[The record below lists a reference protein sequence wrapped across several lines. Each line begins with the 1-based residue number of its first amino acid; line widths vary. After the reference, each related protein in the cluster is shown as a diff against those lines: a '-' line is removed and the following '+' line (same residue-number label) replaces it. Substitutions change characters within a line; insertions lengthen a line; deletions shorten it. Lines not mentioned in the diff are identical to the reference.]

1 MDKNSFVS
9 IAEKYFKRFPNY
21 QFEINTFLNN
31 IPSLIIVIPSFN
43 EEEISIT
50 INSLFFDQQ
59 PHYFNVEII
68 VLINNS
74 LDASLK
80 IKDTNRSTLHFL
92 KDFANK
98 NNTSNLSLHSLYV
111 ADLKPKHAGVG
122 WARKIGMDIALRRFM
137 NSSNNGVIVGLD
149 ADAEVSPNYFNSIYA
164 FFKKGDYN
172 AASIHFEHPINGNHF
187 SDFQYE
193 YIIAYE
199 LHLRYYK
206 NVLAYAGFPFA
217 FHTVGSS
224 FALTALAYARQGG
237 MNRRKAGED
246 FYFINKLIKGENFGE
261 ILDAK
266 VIPSPRISERVPFGT
281 GRAILKAFK
290 GEKDL
295 NLTYDF
301 RIFII
306 LKNWIKLICS
316 NEFEYANFPDEIRAY
331 INENEWL
338 ETHQEIQNNISD
350 HKNYLK
356 RFFAKYDAFWVLKFV
371 HFMRDNLRPN
381 SSLVVNVDLLLKALN
396 MFCLINKRDQLIDL
410 RKLDMKKGAGAP

>member
-9 IAEKYFKRFPNY
+9 IAEKYFKRFPSQQY
-21 QFEINTFLNN
+21 EINTFFCD
-31 IPSLIIVIPSFN
+31 IPSLIIVIPSFD
-43 EEEISIT
+43 EEEISNT
-50 INSLFFDQQ
+50 INSLFFNQQ
-59 PHYFNVEII
+59 PHYFKVEIV

-74 LDASLK
+74 SDASLK

-92 KDFANK
+92 SAFADK
-98 NNTSNLSLHSLYV
+98 NNTSNLSLHTLYV
-111 ADLKPKHAGVG
+111 SDLTPKHAGVG

-137 NSSNNGVIVGLD
+137 NCSNNGVIVGLD
-149 ADAEVSPNYFNSIYA
+149 ADACVSPNYLNSIYA
-164 FFKKGDYN
+164 FFNKGDYN
-172 AASIHFEHPINGNHF
+172 GASIHFEHPINGNHF
-187 SDFQYE
+187 SDIQYE

-246 FYFINKLIKGENFGE
+246 FYFINKLIKGEKFGE

-281 GRAILKAFK
+281 GRAILEAFK
-290 GEKDL
+290 GEKNL

-301 RIFII
+301 NIFIV
-306 LKNWIKLICS
+306 LKNWIKLIKS
-316 NEFEYANFPDEIRAY
+316 TEFEYAKFPEEIRAY
-331 INENEWL
+331 IAKKDWL
-338 ETHQEIQNNISD
+338 ETHQEIQNNTSNHI
-350 HKNYLK
+350 NYLK
-356 RFFAKYDAFWVLKFV
+356 RFFVKYDAFWVLKFV
-371 HFMRDNLRPN
+371 HFMRDNLRTN
-381 SSLVVNVDLLLKALN
+381 SILVINVDLLLKALN
-396 MFCLINKRDQLIDL
+396 IICSNDKLDQLITL
-410 RKLDMKKGAGAP
+410 RKLDTKKGA

>member
-9 IAEKYFKRFPNY
+9 IAEKYFKRFPSY
-21 QFEINTFLNN
+21 QCEINTFSNN

-74 LDASLK
+74 SDASLK

-137 NSSNNGVIVGLD
+137 NCSNNGVIVGLD
-149 ADAEVSPNYFNSIYA
+149 ADTKVSSNYLNSIYA
-164 FFKKGDYN
+164 FFIKGDYN
-172 AASIHFEHPINGNHF
+172 AASIYFEHPINGIHF
-187 SDFQYE
+187 SDVQYK

-246 FYFINKLIKGENFGE
+246 FYFINKLIKGEKFGE
-261 ILDAK
+261 ISDAK
-266 VIPSPRISERVPFGT
+266 VMPSPRISERVPFGT
-281 GRAILKAFK
+281 GRAILEAFND
-290 GEKDL
+290 EKDL

-301 RIFII
+301 RIFIV
-306 LKNWIKLICS
+306 LKDWIKLIGS
-316 NEFEYANFPDEIRAY
+316 NEFEYVNFPEEIRAY
-331 INENEWL
+331 ITKKDWL

-356 RFFAKYDAFWVLKFV
+356 RFFTNFDAFWVLKFV
-371 HFMRDNLRPN
+371 HFMRDNFKVN
-381 SSLVVNVDLLLKALN
+381 SSLVINVDLLLKTLN
-396 MFCLINKRDQLIDL
+396 IICSKDKLEQLIVL
-410 RKLDMKKGAGAP
+410 RKLDIKKGAEAP